1 MGKELL
7 HCFEISETTG
17 KAFIVKRLVIVTFC
31 YRIFRYHWSLTHI
44 FATLTTTVAS
54 YPLALYTFRRTHSSS
69 LLFSSNFLLSGHAV
83 AELVEALRYK
93 LESRGFGSRCSHWE
107 FSLT

>member
-1 MGKELL
+1 MQGRMSDTDKVLLLLCGIKHKISARQDYYVSFMRYRGGGEELL

-44 FATLTTTVAS
+44 FATLTTT
-54 YPLALYTFRRTHSSS
+54 R
-69 LLFSSNFLLSGHAV
+69 
-83 AELVEALRYK
+83 
-93 LESRGFGSRCSHWE
+93 
-107 FSLT
+107 